1 MPKDVPGK
9 PGFNANIASS
19 VTIADNTGRYT
30 LKTNNGKKL
39 FTAKDKNGD
48 ELFDGPV
55 DNEKQ
60 RDALDRH
67 LIKKLEQLE
76 GMGNGQGGIQMRQ
89 FRFNGGRAN
98 PGDLD
103 FRFEINPNN
112 RKPEPKKNPGKNRSE
127 A

>member
-1 MPKDVPGK
+1 MPCTTFTKALG
-9 PGFNANIASS
+9 
-19 VTIADNTGRYT
+19 TQ
-30 LKTNNGKKL
+30 KL

-60 RDALDRH
+60 RDALDRN

-98 PGDLD
+98 PGDLN
-103 FRFEINPNN
+103 FRFELKPGNGKP
-112 RKPEPKKNPGKNRSE
+112 KPEKTPDKKRSE